1 MGMLD
6 ELREFGVDV
15 DEGLQRFINNSALYE
30 KMLRTFPN
38 MVHSSRVS
46 VDFDANDYDEVIDK
60 THALKGVT
68 GNLSLTPLFE
78 AYTKIVD
85 LLRAGNPEDAREE
98 LKKVLPIQ
106 EDIINCIEKNA

>member
-30 KMLRTFPN
+30 KMLHTFPS

-46 VDFDANDYDEVIDK
+46 VDFDANDYDEVIEK

-85 LLRAGNPEDAREE
+85 LLRAGKPEDAREE

-106 EDIINCIEKNA
+106 EDIINCIEKNS